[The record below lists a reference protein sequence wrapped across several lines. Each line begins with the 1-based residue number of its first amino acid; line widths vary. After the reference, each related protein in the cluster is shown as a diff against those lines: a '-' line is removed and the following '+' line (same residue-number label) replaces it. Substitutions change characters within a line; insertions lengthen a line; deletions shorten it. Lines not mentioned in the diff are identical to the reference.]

1 MALEKCPMMIE
12 RNAHGRDFNK
22 NRFLVPAKRLA
33 VVLTVAVSIMAGVQI
48 HGQILRATG
57 PLPSF
62 EVATIKPGQP
72 GATGI
77 RAFGPKGVGR
87 FLAMNVT
94 VKDLID
100 FAYTIDDDRQVVGLS
115 GWMISNRYDID
126 ARVGDAEV
134 AAMSK
139 LPPSYNP
146 YRFMQQ
152 SLLADRFKLKVH
164 FETREL
170 PIYALVVA
178 KGGPKLKAS
187 EINPA
192 HPAETVKPAS
202 LETRVG
208 RVAATGA
215 TMSMLAEVLERQD
228 EVGNPPGGRGR
239 IVVDKTNLSG
249 RYDWTLHWTP
259 WQDLS
264 SGELSDSKG
273 PSLFTA
279 LQEQLGLKLKPAKDK
294 VDVVVIDH
302 IDLPSEN

>member
-1 MALEKCPMMIE
+1 MIE
-12 RNAHGRDFNK
+12 RNAHGQDFK
-22 NRFLVPAKRLA
+22 KIRRLVLAKRLA
-33 VVLTVAVSIMAGVQI
+33 LVLPVVVSIMAGVQV
-48 HGQILRATG
+48 HGQILHATG

-62 EVATIKPGQP
+62 EVATIKPSQP

-77 RAFGPKGVGR
+77 RAFGPKGVDR

-100 FAYTIDDDRQVVGLS
+100 FAYTTDDDRQVVGLS
-115 GWMISNRYDID
+115 GWMISKRYDID
-126 ARVGDAEV
+126 AKVGDAEV

-139 LPPSYNP
+139 LPLSYNP

-152 SLLADRFKLKVH
+152 ALLADRFKLKVH
-164 FETREL
+164 FETRLL

-187 EINPA
+187 EMDPA
-192 HPAETVKPAS
+192 NPAETVKPGFLQAGA
-202 LETRVG
+202 G
-208 RVAATGA
+208 RAAGA
-215 TMSMLAEVLERQD
+215 GTTIAMFAEVLERQE
-228 EVGNPPGGRGR
+228 EVGNAPGGRGR

-259 WQDLS
+259 WQKLG
-264 SGELSDSKG
+264 SGESSDPNG

-279 LQEQLGLKLKPAKDK
+279 LREQLGLKLEPTKGN
-294 VDVVVIDH
+294 VEVVVIDH
-302 IDLPSEN
+302 IEFPSEN

>member
-1 MALEKCPMMIE
+1 MIE
-12 RNAHGRDFNK
+12 RHAHGRDFNK
-22 NRFLVPAKRLA
+22 TRFLVAAKRLA
-33 VVLTVAVSIMAGVQI
+33 VVLPVAISIMAGVQVR
-48 HGQILRATG
+48 GQILHATG

-77 RAFGPKGVGR
+77 RAFGPKGVDR

-100 FAYTIDDDRQVVGLS
+100 FAYTIDDDRQVVGLP
-115 GWMISNRYDID
+115 GWMNSKRYDID
-126 ARVGDAEV
+126 AKVGDAEV

-139 LPPSYNP
+139 LPHLRMMDP

-178 KGGPKLKAS
+178 KGGPKLKATTMD
-187 EINPA
+187 PA
-192 HPAETVKPAS
+192 NPAETVKPRFLRLGA
-202 LETRVG
+202 G
-208 RVAATGA
+208 RAAAAGA
-215 TMSMLAEVLERQD
+215 TMGMLAEVLERQP
-228 EVGNPPGGRGR
+228 EAGNPPGGRGR
-239 IVVDKTNLSG
+239 MVVDKTNLSG
-249 RYDWTLHWTP
+249 LYDWTLHWTP

-264 SGELSDSKG
+264 SGESSDSNG
-273 PSLFTA
+273 PALFTA
-279 LQEQLGLKLKPAKDK
+279 LQEQLGLKLEPAKGQ
-294 VDVVVIDH
+294 VEVVVIDH
-302 IDLPSEN
+302 IEFPSEN

>member
-1 MALEKCPMMIE
+1 MIE
-12 RNAHGRDFNK
+12 RNAYGRDFRR
-22 NRFLVPAKRLA
+22 NRLLVPAKRLA
-33 VVLTVAVSIMAGVQI
+33 LVLPLLVSVMAGVQVR
-48 HGQILRATG
+48 GQILHATG

-62 EVATIKPGQP
+62 EVATIKPSRP
-72 GATGI
+72 GDTGI
-77 RAFGPKGVGR
+77 RAFGPKGADR

-94 VKDLID
+94 VKDLIN

-115 GWMISNRYDID
+115 SWMISKRYDID
-126 ARVGDAEV
+126 AKVSDAEV

-139 LPPSYNP
+139 LPLSYNP

-152 SLLADRFKLKVH
+152 ALLADRFKLKVH
-164 FETREL
+164 FQTRLL

-187 EINPA
+187 VMDPA
-192 HPAETVKPAS
+192 NPAETVKPPS
-202 LETRVG
+202 L
-208 RVAATGA
+208 RVAGDTASGA
-215 TMSMLAEVLERQD
+215 GTTMGMMAEVLERQV

-239 IVVDKTNLSG
+239 MVVDNTGLSG
-249 RYDWTLHWTP
+249 LYDWTLQWTP

-273 PSLFTA
+273 PLFTA
-279 LQEQLGLKLKPAKDK
+279 LEEQLGLKLEPTKGK
-294 VDVVVIDH
+294 VEVVVIDH